1 MSKMPALS
9 EPIVTAMGTAPS
21 LQICK
26 AAGVLKSSP
35 AARVEII
42 DIRRAAVEL
51 SLKEQ
56 IVSMFQSTNGPRQ
69 LPTLLLYNERGL
81 QLFEDVSF
89 P

>member
-1 MSKMPALS
+1 MPALS
-9 EPIVTAMGTAPS
+9 EEIVTAMGTAPN
-21 LQICK
+21 LQTCK
-26 AAGVLKSSP
+26 AAGALKSSP

-56 IVSMFQSTNGPRQ
+56 IVSMFQSRSSPRQ